1 MIAPKHPEHPK
12 PMKPS
17 ELPDWARIALR
28 AQHRAARKLRAEHKR
43 LGLPLIV
50 WRNGRVVR
58 EKA

>member
-1 MIAPKHPEHPK
+1 MIAPKHSVALK
-12 PMKPS
+12 PMKAS
-17 ELPDWARIALR
+17 ELPENARIALR

-50 WRNGRVVR
+50 GRNGRVVP

>member
-1 MIAPKHPEHPK
+1 
-12 PMKPS
+12 MKPS

-50 WRNGRVVR
+50 WRNGRVVS